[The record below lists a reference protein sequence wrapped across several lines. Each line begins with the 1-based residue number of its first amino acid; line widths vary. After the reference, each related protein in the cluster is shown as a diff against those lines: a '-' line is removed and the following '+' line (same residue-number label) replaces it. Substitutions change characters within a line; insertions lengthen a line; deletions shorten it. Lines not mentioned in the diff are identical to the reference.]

1 MWAPNGRELF
11 FMKGDQLAVVA
22 LDAQGDPIGRDRVLL
37 TVPRFEDFQFD
48 PGLPDYDVM
57 PDGEHF
63 VFELDPQPSSATY
76 NVVLNWFEELKKKRS
91 TR

>member
-1 MWAPNGRELF
+1 VWARHGRELF
-11 FMKGDQLAVVA
+11 FMRGDQLAVVA
-22 LDAQGDPIGRDRVLL
+22 GDGQGDPIGRDRGLL
-37 TVPRFEDFQFD
+37 RVRGVEDVEFD

-63 VFELDPQPSSATY
+63 VFQLGPQPSSPTY

>member
-1 MWAPNGRELF
+1 MGAKRPRAFLSEGRP
-11 FMKGDQLAVVA
+11 ARWVA
-22 LDAQGDPIGRDRVLL
+22 LDAQGDPIGRDRILL
-37 TVPRFEDFQFD
+37 TVPRFEDLQFD